1 MQRFLG
7 ERGKKIKRTEDS
19 TKVETES
26 GVIQFENRGKG
37 HKSRNTGS
45 NRNKKEVM
53 ASPLKACSRK
63 QPCQAQLT
71 PQL

>member
-45 NRNKKEVM
+45 LKKLEKGKEQIL
-53 ASPLKACSRK
+53 S
-63 QPCQAQLT
+63 
-71 PQL
+71 